1 MKQFKSKFKNMRSTK
16 GNKRIQFV
24 KKVSDNHY
32 KKFKS
37 NLMKKNEKSEKY

>member
-1 MKQFKSKFKNMRSTK
+1 MKQFKSKFNNMRSTK

-32 KKFKS
+32 KKSKS
-37 NLMKKNEKSEKY
+37 KSMKNEKSEKY